1 MVVFGTQMEI
11 AQQYGCLGACDDE
24 NPKDQEQKSK
34 HVVHLAG
41 PQRIQYEEQLNENAS
56 KWQHTAHNDA
66 RNGLRVNRLVWNLTW
81 NLICTNGMLQR
92 LQKERMKN
100 SDKKYIGSR
109 SRRRIR
115 YLLVF

>member
-24 NPKDQEQKSK
+24 NPEDQEQKSK

-81 NLICTNGMLQR
+81 NLVCTNGMLQR
-92 LQKERMKN
+92 LQKEKKNN
-100 SDKKYIGSR
+100 SDKECVGLRSR
-109 SRRRIR
+109 SRRRI
-115 YLLVF
+115 